1 MFKRGEFTGRVRQ
14 CEFVLNLSVLPDLV
28 MDGVGV
34 NGFEGV
40 DSDFGG
46 NSFFEKEIVLFD
58 VSFLFDSVQ
67 TQNLLRLDF
76 ELWFRAG

>member
-1 MFKRGEFTGRVRQ
+1 MFERGEFTERVRE
-14 CEFVLNLSVLPDLV
+14 CEFVLNLSVLPEVV

-46 NSFFEKEIVLFD
+46 NSFFKKQVVLFD
-58 VSFLFDSVQ
+58 VSFLVDSVQ
-67 TQNLLRLDF
+67 TQNFLRLDF
-76 ELWFRAG
+76 ELGFRAG